1 MHGAW
6 LGIYPGSMTGSSD
19 VERDVDVFGDE
30 YVQGAPEVWRR
41 LRSECPVAHT
51 PRHGGGW
58 LPTTYADISSV
69 AYDTDNFSS
78 RDVGVASTPDGVSLL
93 VAPPITSDPPV
104 HTDARRMLLPYFS
117 PKAVEEMREVTRSIA
132 VELLDAIDPSNTVDA
147 AEEYARYL
155 PVRVIGS
162 MIGLPEADCEMFT
175 RWSVDILQSHPDE
188 FDRRTQ
194 ATKEILEY
202 FAETI
207 ADRRQIPRDDLIS
220 KLQAESLPN
229 GDPVTDKHVLGTC
242 FLLLI
247 AGIDTTWSS
256 IASNLLHLA
265 THDDDRHRLVAEP
278 QLIPTAVEE
287 FLRAYS
293 PVTMARV
300 VAQDSEISGCPVTAG
315 EKVFLPFGASNRD
328 PEMFEDP
335 DEVVIDRQEN
345 RHFAFGIGIHR
356 CLGSNLA
363 RMELVDAMEEW
374 LKRFPN
380 FSIAEGSDVE
390 WGGTQVR
397 GPRSVPIRI
406 V

>member
-1 MHGAW
+1 MADV
-6 LGIYPGSMTGSSD
+6 SD
-19 VERDVDVFGDE
+19 SERDVDLFGFE
-30 YVQGAPEVWRR
+30 YVQDAPKVWKR
-41 LRSECPVAHT
+41 LRTECPVAHT
-51 PRHGGGW
+51 SRDGGGW
-58 LPTTYADISSV
+58 LPTTYSDISSI
-69 AYDTDNFSS
+69 AYDTERFSS
-78 RDVGVASTPDGVSLL
+78 RDVGVVATPDGTSLL
-93 VAPPITSDPPV
+93 VAPPITSDPPF

-117 PKAVEEMREVTRSIA
+117 PKAVEDMREVTRSIA
-132 VELLDAIDPSNTVDA
+132 IELLDAIDPSDIVDA

-162 MIGLPEADCEMFT
+162 MIGLPEEDCEMFT
-175 RWSVDILQSHPDE
+175 RWAVDILQSHADE
-188 FDRRTQ
+188 WDRRTQ

-202 FAETI
+202 FAATI
-207 ADRRQIPRDDLIS
+207 ADRRRAPRDDLIS
-220 KLQAESLPN
+220 KLQAETLPN
-229 GDPVTDKHVLGTC
+229 GDPLTDKHVLGTC
-242 FLLLI
+242 FLLLV

-265 THDDDRHRLVAEP
+265 THDDDRHRLAAEP
-278 QLIPTAVEE
+278 ELIPTAVEE

-300 VAQDSEISGCPVTAG
+300 AAEDAEISGCPVAAG

-363 RMELVDAMEEW
+363 RMELVVAMEEW
-374 LKRFPN
+374 LKRFPE
-380 FSIAEGSDVE
+380 FSIAEGADVQ

-397 GPRSVPIRI
+397 GPRSVPIR
-406 V
+406 VG

>member
-1 MHGAW
+1 MADV
-6 LGIYPGSMTGSSD
+6 SD
-19 VERDVDVFGDE
+19 SERDVDLFGHE
-30 YVQGAPEVWRR
+30 YVQDAPEVWKR

-51 PRHGGGW
+51 SRDGGGW
-58 LPTTYADISSV
+58 LPTTYTDISSI
-69 AYDTDNFSS
+69 AYDTERFSS
-78 RDVGVASTPDGVSLL
+78 RDVGVVATPEGTSLL
-93 VAPPITSDPPV
+93 VAPPITSDPPF
-104 HTDARRMLLPYFS
+104 HTDARRILLPYFS
-117 PKAVEEMREVTRSIA
+117 PKAVEDMREVTRSIA
-132 VELLDAIDPSNTVDA
+132 IELLDAIDPSDIVDA

-162 MIGLPEADCEMFT
+162 MIGLPEEDCEMFT
-175 RWSVDILQSHPDE
+175 RWAVDILQSHADE
-188 FDRRTQ
+188 WDRRTQ

-202 FAETI
+202 FAVTI
-207 ADRRQIPRDDLIS
+207 ADRRRAPRDDLIS
-220 KLQAESLPN
+220 KLQAETLPN
-229 GDPVTDKHVLGTC
+229 GDPLTDKHVLGTC
-242 FLLLI
+242 FLLLV

-265 THDDDRHRLVAEP
+265 THDDDRHRLAAEP
-278 QLIPTAVEE
+278 ELIPTAVEE

-300 VAQDSEISGCPVTAG
+300 ADEDAEISGCPVAAG

-363 RMELVDAMEEW
+363 RMELVVAMEEW
-374 LKRFPN
+374 LKRFPE
-380 FSIAEGSDVE
+380 FSIAEGADVQ

-397 GPRSVPIRI
+397 GPRSVPIR
-406 V
+406 VG

>member
-1 MHGAW
+1 
-6 LGIYPGSMTGSSD
+6 MTDLSD
-19 VERDVDVFGDE
+19 SERDVDLFGHE
-30 YVQGAPEVWRR
+30 YVQDAPEVWKR

-51 PRHGGGW
+51 SRDGGGW
-58 LPTTYADISSV
+58 LPTTYSDISSI
-69 AYDTDNFSS
+69 AYDTERFSS
-78 RDVGVASTPDGVSLL
+78 RDVGVVATPDGTSLL
-93 VAPPITSDPPV
+93 VAPPITSDPPF
-104 HTDARRMLLPYFS
+104 HTDARRILLPYFS
-117 PKAVEEMREVTRSIA
+117 PKAVEDMREVTRSIA
-132 VELLDAIDPSNTVDA
+132 IELLDAIDPSDTVDA

-162 MIGLPEADCEMFT
+162 MIGLPEEDCEMFT
-175 RWSVDILQSHPDE
+175 RWAVDILQSHADE
-188 FDRRTQ
+188 WDRRTQ

-202 FAETI
+202 FAATI
-207 ADRRQIPRDDLIS
+207 ADRRGAPRDDLIS
-220 KLQAESLPN
+220 KLQAETLPN
-229 GDPVTDKHVLGTC
+229 GDPLTDKHVLGTC
-242 FLLLI
+242 FLLLV

-265 THDDDRHRLVAEP
+265 TYDDDRHRLVAEP
-278 QLIPTAVEE
+278 ELIPTAVEE

-300 VAQDSEISGCPVTAG
+300 ADEDAEISGCPVAAG

-363 RMELVDAMEEW
+363 RMELVVAMEEW
-374 LKRFPN
+374 LKRFPE
-380 FSIAEGSDVE
+380 FSIAEGADVQ

-397 GPRSVPIRI
+397 GPRSVPIR
-406 V
+406 VG

>member
-1 MHGAW
+1 M
-6 LGIYPGSMTGSSD
+6 S
-19 VERDVDVFGDE
+19 
-30 YVQGAPEVWRR
+30 
-41 LRSECPVAHT
+41 
-51 PRHGGGW
+51 
-58 LPTTYADISSV
+58 
-69 AYDTDNFSS
+69 
-78 RDVGVASTPDGVSLL
+78 
-93 VAPPITSDPPV
+93 
-104 HTDARRMLLPYFS
+104 
-117 PKAVEEMREVTRSIA
+117 
-132 VELLDAIDPSNTVDA
+132 
-147 AEEYARYL
+147 
-155 PVRVIGS
+155 
-162 MIGLPEADCEMFT
+162 GLPEADCERFT
-175 RWSVDILQSHPDE
+175 RWAVDILQSHPDE

-256 IASNLLHLA
+256 IASNLLPLA
-265 THDDDRHRLVAEP
+265 THEDDRHRLVAEP

-293 PVTMARV
+293 PGTMARV

-363 RMELVDAMEEW
+363 RMELVVAMEEW